1 MMRAV
6 ETVLF
11 LSLATGVHLGLWA
24 MSPGPDGL
32 PQAGDLGTGPVTLT
46 AAAPRDADL
55 VARWTRP
62 PETALAPAAPPAPV
76 AADPSVPPIPAAL
89 PVPERTVPATPPLP
103 PGREALA
110 RPDVTPL
117 PRPALPQATAP
128 AAPAPPATDAAPVV
142 SAVTAPQPAAAP
154 PTRPTPPAQAQAPD
168 PATEPARPSQRAAG
182 PVTAPQTP
190 SAGSTAGRTQPSAA
204 QTAQAQALQADW
216 GARILRKVH
225 RNLRHPGGTAGE
237 GTARVALTVNRAGQL
252 TGLRLMRSSG
262 IAAFDQAALAA
273 VQRAGRFPAAPDG
286 LTEASY
292 AFTLSLSFRP

>member
-24 MSPGPDGL
+24 MSPGPDGV
-32 PQAGDLGTGPVTLT
+32 PQAGDLGTGTVTLT

-62 PETALAPAAPPAPV
+62 PETALSPAAPPAPV
-76 AADPSVPPIPAAL
+76 TADPSVPPIPAAL
-89 PVPERTVPATPPLP
+89 PIPERTRPSTPPLP
-103 PGREALA
+103 PGRETMA

-117 PRPALPQATAP
+117 PRLTLPQATAP
-128 AAPAPPATDAAPVV
+128 AAPAAPDADSAPAV
-142 SAVTAPQPAAAP
+142 SAVTAPRRAAAP
-154 PTRPTPPAQAQAPD
+154 PAQPTPPAQAQAPG

-182 PVTAPQTP
+182 PVVPQAPASG
-190 SAGSTAGRTQPSAA
+190 SAAGRAQANAAPS
-204 QTAQAQALQADW
+204 AQAQALQADW

-225 RNLRHPGGTAGE
+225 RNLRHPGGTVGE
-237 GTARVALTVNRAGQL
+237 GTARVELTVNRAGQL
-252 TGLRLMRSSG
+252 KGLRLIRTSG

-286 LTEASY
+286 LSEASY
-292 AFTLSLSFRP
+292 AFTVSLSFRP